1 MPENEMTWEI
11 RLPLPFGAT
20 LPDNP
25 TDAELLQ
32 SCKRGEVCAFEHL
45 YGLYATRMKSLA
57 YQLLASR
64 GDAEDAVQETFMKVY
79 KAIGAFEENSAL
91 STWIYRILVN
101 SCYDILR
108 KRQRFAEKPILKEF
122 SMDSKLPL
130 KVALER
136 ALLKLNERHRLV
148 FLMFEVEGLKHSEIS
163 GVLEVPEGT
172 SRAWLFEA
180 KRALKQML
188 TEPRHEI

>member
-1 MPENEMTWEI
+1 MTWEI
-11 RLPLPFGAT
+11 RLPLPFGTT

-32 SCKRGEVCAFEHL
+32 SCKRGEVCAFERL
-45 YGLYATRMKSLA
+45 YGLHAARMKSLA
-57 YQLLASR
+57 FHMLGSR
-64 GDAEDAVQETFMKVY
+64 GDAEDAVQETFLKVY
-79 KAIGAFEENSAL
+79 RAIGAFEENSAL

-101 SCYDILR
+101 SCYDIMR
-108 KRQRFAEKPILKEF
+108 KRQRMAENPFLKEVPI
-122 SMDSKLPL
+122 DSKLPL
-130 KVALER
+130 KIALER
-136 ALLKLNERHRLV
+136 ALLALNERHRLV